1 MRGLD
6 HYRTDDCSSLVN
18 PHSHKGSPA
27 AQPSTAPN
35 ASRRA
40 FLWGAGAAIIGLGK
54 GATMAQGSQ
63 GGRQRTADRRQVGG
77 VPRFFKDTAWEFAF
91 LIALGKTYYMA
102 GNPGKLLYLVGQ
114 IQEGD
119 AESAFRAFTS
129 AADEARSL
137 ADDSARR
144 GHRVSA
150 RQAYL
155 WAANYYYTATYFL
168 DASADPS
175 RFLPTWETYHACWES
190 AIGLFDTPVE
200 AIKIPYGQTALR
212 GYFFRVDDSGRTRPL
227 IILNNGSDGSML
239 DMWVMGIAAGL
250 ARGYHCLT
258 FDGPG
263 QGYALW
269 KQQLY
274 FRPDWEQVITPVV
287 DYALTRP
294 EVDPQRIALQGIS
307 QGGYWVPRAV
317 AFERRI
323 AAAIADPG
331 VVDVSTSWMAHL
343 PPPLMELLR
352 AGKKAEFDQLMLQ
365 GTPAQ
370 MATLRFRMRPY
381 GLASPYDTYKAV
393 EAYHLR
399 GVADKIRCPMLITD
413 PEGEEFWPGQSQALY
428 DMLTG
433 PKTLVRFTAVEGA
446 DWHCEPK
453 ALGLRDLRIFDW
465 LDETLRL

>member
-1 MRGLD
+1 M
-6 HYRTDDCSSLVN
+6 
-18 PHSHKGSPA
+18 
-27 AQPSTAPN
+27 
-35 ASRRA
+35 
-40 FLWGAGAAIIGLGK
+40 
-54 GATMAQGSQ
+54 
-63 GGRQRTADRRQVGG
+63 
-77 VPRFFKDTAWEFAF
+77 
-91 LIALGKTYYMA
+91 
-102 GNPGKLLYLVGQ
+102 
-114 IQEGD
+114 
-119 AESAFRAFTS
+119 
-129 AADEARSL
+129 
-137 ADDSARR
+137 
-144 GHRVSA
+144 SA

-190 AIGLFDTPVE
+190 AITLFDTPVE
-200 AIKIPYGQTALR
+200 AINIPDGQTALR
-212 GYFFRVDDSGRTRPL
+212 GYFFRVDDSDRKRPL
-227 IILNNGSDGSML
+227 IILNNGTDGSTL

-250 ARGYHCLT
+250 AHGYHCLT

-287 DYALTRP
+287 DSALTRP
-294 EVDPQRIALQGIS
+294 EVDPQRIA
-307 QGGYWVPRAV
+307 
-317 AFERRI
+317 
-323 AAAIADPG
+323 AAIADPG
-331 VVDVSTSWMAHL
+331 VVDA
-343 PPPLMELLR
+343 
-352 AGKKAEFDQLMLQ
+352 
-365 GTPAQ
+365 
-370 MATLRFRMRPY
+370 
-381 GLASPYDTYKAV
+381 YDTYKAV
-393 EAYHLR
+393 EVYSLR

-428 DMLTG
+428 DMLTS